1 MNSQPSSGI
10 LKAASH
16 RSQDKDPPLPNDRKG
31 PRVLIVD
38 DEQMIASTLAQILNG
53 SGFEA
58 KAVFSGEH
66 AVPEASAFQPD
77 VLLTD
82 VIMRGISGIDVAMQ
96 VSEVLPAC
104 RVILFSGQASTADL
118 LDRAKAQGYSFEVI
132 AKPIHPKDLLRMLNS
147 PQG

>member
-1 MNSQPSSGI
+1 MSNEP
-10 LKAASH
+10 
-16 RSQDKDPPLPNDRKG
+16 KG

-53 SGFEA
+53 SGFVA

-66 AVPEASAFQPD
+66 AVPEASEFRPD

-96 VSEVLPAC
+96 VSKVLPAC
-104 RVILFSGQASTADL
+104 RVILLSGQASTADL
-118 LDRAKAQGYSFEVI
+118 LDRAEALGYSFEVI
-132 AKPIHPKDLLRMLNS
+132 AKPIHPKELLLML
-147 PQG
+147 GHRA

>member
-1 MNSQPSSGI
+1 VSNEP
-10 LKAASH
+10 
-16 RSQDKDPPLPNDRKG
+16 KG

-53 SGFEA
+53 SGFVA

-66 AVPEASAFQPD
+66 AVPEASEFRPD

-96 VSEVLPAC
+96 VSKVLPAC

-118 LDRAKAQGYSFEVI
+118 LDRAEVLGYSFEVI
-132 AKPIHPKDLLRMLNS
+132 AKPIHPKELLRML
-147 PQG
+147 GHRA

>member
-1 MNSQPSSGI
+1 M
-10 LKAASH
+10 
-16 RSQDKDPPLPNDRKG
+16 PNEPKG

-58 KAVFSGEH
+58 RAVFSGEH
-66 AVPEASAFQPD
+66 AVPEASEFRPD

-96 VSEVLPAC
+96 VSKVLPAC

-118 LDRAKAQGYSFEVI
+118 LDRAQAEGYSFEVI
-132 AKPIHPKDLLRMLNS
+132 AKPIHPIELLRMLHS
-147 PQG
+147 PQV